1 MKETGCLD
9 YQLTRRRMMQAT
21 GASLLGMPVARLL
34 AAHNTSAAAKAK
46 HVILFWNGGGMS
58 HVDTWDPKPGRPVQG
73 EFSAI
78 NTSAAGV
85 QISSIF
91 PNLAKQMHHC
101 ALVRSIAG
109 TNGAHGRATY
119 ELQTSYNMDP
129 SLIHPGLGS
138 MVVHEKERLGDLPSF
153 ITINGQAPR
162 SGYLGQRCAAYY
174 VGKPGEKD
182 PYLAFPAGINQL
194 RGNKRLDLLARMNT
208 RTTRRSGNTNFKATE
223 SAIKEAVALMK
234 SPTLKVFDLDK
245 ENPDTLARYGDTD
258 FGRGALLARKLVEAG
273 VRFLQ
278 VNRGGFDTHSNNF
291 PAMEN
296 HGLEMDPALAAL
308 IEDLAASGK
317 LDLTVVLVL
326 SEFGRT
332 PRINN
337 NAGRD
342 HHASCFS
349 CLIAGGGIRGGRVVG
364 ASDKD
369 AMEPAE
375 RPVKPSDLHATVCHA
390 LGIDHEK
397 EIYTPQDRPM
407 VLVREG
413 AEPVKELFA

>member
-1 MKETGCLD
+1 MKDLGCFD
-9 YQLTRRRMMQAT
+9 YQITRRRMLQT
-21 GASLLGMPVARLL
+21 SGASILGMPVARLI
-34 AAHNTSAAAKAK
+34 AASGRGFAPKAE

-73 EFSAI
+73 EFTAI
-78 NTSAAGV
+78 DTSAEGV

-91 PNLAKQMHHC
+91 PNLAKQMHNC
-101 ALVRSIAG
+101 SLIRSIAG

-138 MVVHEKERLGDLPSF
+138 IVVHEKNRLGDLPGF
-153 ITINGQAPR
+153 ITINGQAAK
-162 SGYLGQRCAAYY
+162 SGYFGQSCAAYFI
-174 VGKPGEKD
+174 GEPGEKD
-182 PYLAFPAGINQL
+182 PYLSFPAGISNA
-194 RGNKRLDLLARMNT
+194 RGNKRLDLLAKMNT
-208 RTTRRSGNTNFKATE
+208 RATKKTGALDFKATDT
-223 SAIKEAVALMK
+223 AVKEAVSLMK
-234 SPTLKVFDLDK
+234 SPALKVFDLK
-245 ENPDTLARYGDTD
+245 NEKPDTLARYGDSD
-258 FGRGALLARKLVEAG
+258 FGRGALLARKLVETG
-273 VRFLQ
+273 VRFVQ

-296 HGLEMDPALAAL
+296 HGLEMDPALASL
-308 IEDLAASGK
+308 VEDLRATGK
-317 LDLTVVLVL
+317 LDSTLVLVL

-342 HHASCFS
+342 HHARCFS
-349 CLIAGGGIRGGRVVG
+349 CLVAGGGIKGGIVVG

-369 AMEPAE
+369 AMEPAD
-375 RPVKPSDLHATVCHA
+375 RPVKPSDIHATVCHA

-397 EIYTPQDRPM
+397 EVYTRQDRPM
-407 VLVREG
+407 VLVRDG
-413 AEPVKELFA
+413 AEPVRELFG

>member
-78 NTSAAGV
+78 KTSAAGV

-162 SGYLGQRCAAYY
+162 SGYLGQRCSAYY
-174 VGKPGEKD
+174 VGEPGEKD

-194 RGNKRLDLLARMNT
+194 RGSKRLDLLARMNT

-223 SAIKEAVALMK
+223 TAIKEAVALMK
-234 SPTLKVFDLDK
+234 SPTL
-245 ENPDTLARYGDTD
+245 
-258 FGRGALLARKLVEAG
+258 
-273 VRFLQ
+273 
-278 VNRGGFDTHSNNF
+278 
-291 PAMEN
+291 
-296 HGLEMDPALAAL
+296 
-308 IEDLAASGK
+308 
-317 LDLTVVLVL
+317 
-326 SEFGRT
+326 
-332 PRINN
+332 
-337 NAGRD
+337 
-342 HHASCFS
+342 
-349 CLIAGGGIRGGRVVG
+349 
-364 ASDKD
+364 
-369 AMEPAE
+369 
-375 RPVKPSDLHATVCHA
+375 
-390 LGIDHEK
+390 
-397 EIYTPQDRPM
+397 
-407 VLVREG
+407 
-413 AEPVKELFA
+413 

>member
-1 MKETGCLD
+1 
-9 YQLTRRRMMQAT
+9 
-21 GASLLGMPVARLL
+21 V
-34 AAHNTSAAAKAK
+34 
-46 HVILFWNGGGMS
+46 
-58 HVDTWDPKPGRPVQG
+58 
-73 EFSAI
+73 
-78 NTSAAGV
+78 
-85 QISSIF
+85 
-91 PNLAKQMHHC
+91 
-101 ALVRSIAG
+101 
-109 TNGAHGRATY
+109 
-119 ELQTSYNMDP
+119 
-129 SLIHPGLGS
+129 
-138 MVVHEKERLGDLPSF
+138 
-153 ITINGQAPR
+153 
-162 SGYLGQRCAAYY
+162 
-174 VGKPGEKD
+174 
-182 PYLAFPAGINQL
+182 
-194 RGNKRLDLLARMNT
+194 
-208 RTTRRSGNTNFKATE
+208 NFKATE
-223 SAIKEAVALMK
+223 TAIKEAVALMK

-258 FGRGALLARKLVEAG
+258 FGRGALLARKLVETG
-273 VRFLQ
+273 VRFVQ

-317 LDLTVVLVL
+317 LDSTLVLVL

-349 CLIAGGGIRGGRVVG
+349 CLIAGGGVRGGQVVG

-397 EIYTPQDRPM
+397 DVYTPQDRPM

>member
-1 MKETGCLD
+1 ML
-9 YQLTRRRMMQAT
+9 RAT
-21 GASLLGMPVARLL
+21 GATILGMPVASLL
-34 AAHNTSAAAKAK
+34 AAHNKAAAAKAE

-58 HVDTWDPKPGRPVQG
+58 HIDTWDPKPGRPVQG

-78 NTSAAGV
+78 NTSADGV

-91 PNLAKQMHHC
+91 PNLARQMHHC
-101 ALVRSIAG
+101 ALVRSVAG

-138 MVVHEKERLGDLPSF
+138 IVVHEKDRLGDLPSF
-153 ITINGQAPR
+153 ISINGQAPK
-162 SGYLGQRCAAYY
+162 SGYFGQRCAAYY
-174 VGKPGEKD
+174 VGEPGEKD
-182 PYLAFPAGINQL
+182 PYLAFPTGINQL
-194 RGNKRLDLLARMNT
+194 RGNKRLDLLARMNARAT
-208 RTTRRSGNTNFKATE
+208 QRTGQINFKATE
-223 SAIKEAVALMK
+223 TAIQEAVALMK

-258 FGRGALLARKLVEAG
+258 FGRGALLARKLVETG
-273 VRFLQ
+273 VRFVQ

-291 PAMEN
+291 PTMEN

-317 LDLTVVLVL
+317 LDSTLVLVL

-349 CLIAGGGIRGGRVVG
+349 CLIAGGGVQGGQVIG

-397 EIYTPQDRPM
+397 EVYTPQDRPM

>member
-78 NTSAAGV
+78 DTSAAGV

-174 VGKPGEKD
+174 VGEPGEKD

-223 SAIKEAVALMK
+223 TAIKEAVALMK

-258 FGRGALLARKLVEAG
+258 FGRGALLARKLVETG
-273 VRFLQ
+273 VRFVQ

-317 LDLTVVLVL
+317 LDSTVVLVL

-397 EIYTPQDRPM
+397 EVYTPQDRPM
-407 VLVREG
+407 VLIREG